1 MDQFKP
7 KTNNNNNSWHDYLT
21 LNLEHSYAKQE
32 VMMKINELSYV
43 EYEPVTR
50 VTRAIPIDACG
61 SNTIINSIL
70 FHSQKCFNLNNQLL
84 HGHQVCCL
92 KDFISFT

>member
-1 MDQFKP
+1 
-7 KTNNNNNSWHDYLT
+7 
-21 LNLEHSYAKQE
+21 
-32 VMMKINELSYV
+32 MMKINELSYV

-84 HGHQVCCL
+84 HGHQVCGL
-92 KDFISFT
+92 KDFISFTHLIFKKVLLVV